1 MSDPSSSSSWSDA
14 AVAGDETAVL
24 AAEARQNLARCEQ
37 EIATIKASLRNLG
50 QPSDSEEPNTLTITW
65 VKVRYNLRNNYILI
79 WLDAS
84 SSFHGDFL

>member
-65 VKVRYNLRNNYILI
+65 IKVRFSCYEI
-79 WLDAS
+79 
-84 SSFHGDFL
+84 SFNVVSYFFC